1 MSTRK
6 LAAETAIMYTA
17 QQLVDRWLR
26 SHDRGPFSRAVARVE
41 SEQWDADPDKSEH
54 RRAFRQVANA
64 IRLGKGH
71 AIQNPAPLLRDRKST
86 RLNSS
91 HLVNS
96 SAVFCLQKN
105 KCFRYAVA

>member
-71 AIQNPAPLLRDRKST
+71 AIQNPAPLLRIMRESI
-86 RLNSS
+86 RQGASLIANGRHGVSS
-91 HLVNS
+91 S
-96 SAVFCLQKN
+96 QP
-105 KCFRYAVA
+105 R